1 MIKQDVFDI
10 RGAVKAEIEKQVKEY
25 VGSVYEQGYEN
36 GYKQGKKESN
46 NKLHKL
52 YQELS
57 DTYKT
62 INSLER
68 VGHWIKC
75 NANYGTYLKCSE
87 CGLEYALK
95 NTKNFCPNCGA
106 RMVDNNE

>member
-25 VGSVYEQGYEN
+25 VGSVYEQGYGN
-36 GYKQGKKESN
+36 GYEQGKKESN
-46 NKLHKL
+46 NKLYKL

-62 INSLER
+62 IDSLER
-68 VGHWIKC
+68 VGHWIKEK
-75 NANYGTYLKCSE
+75 TEREIWLHCSE
-87 CGLEYALK
+87 CSFHHALMIP
-95 NTKNFCPNCGA
+95 KNFCPNCGA